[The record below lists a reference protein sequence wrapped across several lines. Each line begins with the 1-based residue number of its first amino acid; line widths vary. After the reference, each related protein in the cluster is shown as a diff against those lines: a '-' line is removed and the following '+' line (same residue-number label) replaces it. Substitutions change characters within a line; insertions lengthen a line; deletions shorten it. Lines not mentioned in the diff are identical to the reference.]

1 MAVQHPAATGN
12 LFVEI
17 PRSPPSYD
25 GEEGGAAAGTL
36 FSDVVRY
43 RVDVTHTGNG
53 NKLSCS
59 QAQLGQATYGC
70 CLVSLRFLCE
80 IHSIHSVLVYD
91 IDVRFHN
98 ISLYTVETDRNPNV
112 DYRQKPNILLNPKY
126 SANCRIPEY
135 YAPTACGQ
143 LFGFGRIFG

>member
-1 MAVQHPAATGN
+1 MAVQHLAATGN

-25 GEEGGAAAGTL
+25 GDEGGDAAGTL

-59 QAQLGQATYGC
+59 QATY
-70 CLVSLRFLCE
+70 LAV
-80 IHSIHSVLVYD
+80 
-91 IDVRFHN
+91 
-98 ISLYTVETDRNPNV
+98 
-112 DYRQKPNILLNPKY
+112 
-126 SANCRIPEY
+126 A
-135 YAPTACGQ
+135 
-143 LFGFGRIFG
+143 

>member
-1 MAVQHPAATGN
+1 MAVQHLAATGN

-25 GEEGGAAAGTL
+25 GDEGGDAAGTL

-59 QAQLGQATYGC
+59 QAQLGHAPGNILGC

-80 IHSIHSVLVYD
+80 IHSIHSVL
-91 IDVRFHN
+91 
-98 ISLYTVETDRNPNV
+98 
-112 DYRQKPNILLNPKY
+112 
-126 SANCRIPEY
+126 
-135 YAPTACGQ
+135 
-143 LFGFGRIFG
+143 